1 MTRTP
6 NPILTIG
13 PPARPLNRFI
23 AVLAQHGVTAVAD
36 IRSAPH
42 SRLNP
47 QFNKA
52 ELERSLKAAGIR
64 YVFLGRELGTR
75 PDDPSC
81 YEKVGCNMR
90 VLPTPEPSARASN
103 G

>member
-42 SRLNP
+42 SRLIP
-47 QFNKA
+47 SPS
-52 ELERSLKAAGIR
+52 ERDSRGGFPDAGGI
-64 YVFLGRELGTR
+64 
-75 PDDPSC
+75 
-81 YEKVGCNMR
+81 
-90 VLPTPEPSARASN
+90 
-103 G
+103 